1 MPTVIEPIPHADDT
15 DVAEQARPVD
25 DDIEEGDA
33 SPEPLGHNWNAGV
46 ADLLDQRLS
55 VSCRDDDD
63 PLAVGHAAAESVR
76 HR

>member
-1 MPTVIEPIPHADDT
+1 MPTVIEPIPRADDA
-15 DVAEQARPVD
+15 DIAEQARRVD

-33 SPEPLGHNWNAGV
+33 SPEPLGHNWDADI

-63 PLAVGHAAAESVR
+63 PLAVGHAVAEPIR